1 MTIRASRISSA
12 TLASELPGPHFDGRL
27 TERPFLVGLGRVF
40 CRPTKD
46 ANWIASRTWTR
57 CSGSSL
63 TDDHFFVPGNFGPK
77 QCATQAMT
85 LLRSWPSAP
94 SFVVTQGGSEDDRPH
109 FPTGTWPIP
118 SNPGRIQEVA
128 TGSGGSAA
136 SGRASRATR
145 SAPISQPS
153 EVGDGLQFVSALL
166 APANSSAGLCQA
178 SSPTSPRSL
187 PDANCFDLLVSAS
200 RKPLP
205 RPVQRPRPCQSHVQR
220 LPQLRGLYAMLGPN
234 NRAAKDTGRYSRGP
248 APNLL
253 A

>member
-1 MTIRASRISSA
+1 M
-12 TLASELPGPHFDGRL
+12 PHGNW
-27 TERPFLVGLGRVF
+27 LGRSTLHAYLSQF
-40 CRPTKD
+40 PLSPTMR
-46 ANWIASRTWTR
+46 SE
-57 CSGSSL
+57 SYL
-63 TDDHFFVPGNFGPK
+63 DHTS
-77 QCATQAMT
+77 C
-85 LLRSWPSAP
+85 LRAVARLGVR
-94 SFVVTQGGSEDDRPH
+94 SFERRREQNAQGGGEADRPH

-153 EVGDGLQFVSALL
+153 EVGDGLQFVSAASCSRQLQR
-166 APANSSAGLCQA
+166 APMSGSA
-178 SSPTSPRSL
+178 PTNTRSL
-187 PDANCFDLLVSAS
+187 PDANCVAVLVSAS

>member
-1 MTIRASRISSA
+1 V
-12 TLASELPGPHFDGRL
+12 D
-27 TERPFLVGLGRVF
+27 
-40 CRPTKD
+40 
-46 ANWIASRTWTR
+46 R
-57 CSGSSL
+57 CSGPSL
-63 TDDHFFVPGNFGPK
+63 TDDHFFAPGNFGPK

-153 EVGDGLQFVSALL
+153 EVGDGLQFVSAASCSRQLQR
-166 APANSSAGLCQA
+166 APMSGSA
-178 SSPTSPRSL
+178 PTNTRSL
-187 PDANCFDLLVSAS
+187 PDANCVAVLVSAS